1 MFPLTLQWLLFESRF
16 EWLLTVPFANEP
28 QLTKK
33 SYFCEMQPNTIDS
46 AMEKWR
52 SWRKHDPEIDQV
64 WMLYNIFTRVIISY
78 YYNYIRAYSICYWLW
93 LIILISIT
101 MQWNNCLPSMYF
113 SLCVKM
119 FFSSLAF
126 PRLGNCR
133 CGL

>member
-16 EWLLTVPFANEP
+16 EWLFTVPFANEP

-64 WMLYNIFTRVIISY
+64 
-78 YYNYIRAYSICYWLW
+78 
-93 LIILISIT
+93 
-101 MQWNNCLPSMYF
+101 
-113 SLCVKM
+113 
-119 FFSSLAF
+119 
-126 PRLGNCR
+126 
-133 CGL
+133 